1 MGNLLRGGVVHMI
14 MERFQEWMYKLKF
27 TKMLRR
33 CFTDSEICVRKK
45 VNDREFI
52 QFPIVHNIQEKE
64 DHLQVVF
71 RLPKTIPIEK
81 LLNKHFVFQRYFGE
95 FTFFKHDEIGGVTMR
110 IYNKDPFKET
120 FIYDYDLYKDQVDK
134 YKVPI
139 LVGFEDGGYTFLDL
153 IDPAPHL
160 LIAGQTGM
168 GKSSTVRSI
177 LTTLVLSKTPE
188 QVKLFLFDLKRT
200 EFFLFKNLPHVVE
213 FSVEENQIRTHLQ
226 EINKEMDRRGD
237 IQMEYEVSSIL
248 RLPKHIREEMPIL
261 VICIDE
267 FQDLDEDTMELV
279 GRVAAKGRSLGVL
292 LLLSTQRPDSTVLKG
307 KIKNNLVNRI
317 SLKQSNSTN
326 SKIVDCQ
333 GAESIK
339 NVGECVFSVG
349 GELRR
354 AKTVFLDDQR
364 AKEILAPLNI
374 VKTEQQTE
382 GTQKDFKLIQMEQV
396 KNRKKQMDQNEEILK
411 MMEGVLVNEKAGSTD
426 H

>member
-1 MGNLLRGGVVHMI
+1 MGNLFNGGVIRMI
-14 MERFQEWMYKLKF
+14 IEAFQEWMYKLKF
-27 TKMLRR
+27 KKMLRR
-33 CFTDSEICVRKK
+33 CFVDAEVCVKK
-45 VNDREFI
+45 KANDREFTQYPLI
-52 QFPIVHNIQEKE
+52 HNVQEKD

-71 RLPKTIPIEK
+71 RLPKTVPLEK
-81 LLNKHFVFQRYFGE
+81 LMSKHFVFQRYFGE
-95 FTFFKHDEIGGVTMR
+95 HTFFKADEIGGVTMR
-110 IYNKDPFKET
+110 IYTKDPFKQT
-120 FIYDYDLYKDQVDK
+120 FVYDYSLYEEQAKK

-213 FSVEENQIRTHLQ
+213 FSVEENQIKRHLE

-237 IQMEYEVSSIL
+237 IQMEHEVSSIL
-248 RLPKHIREEMPIL
+248 RLPEHIRKDMPIL
-261 VICIDE
+261 VVCIDE

-279 GRVAAKGRSLGVL
+279 GRVAAKGRSLGCL

-354 AKTVFLDDQR
+354 AKTVFLDDQK

-374 VKTEQQTE
+374 VKTQQQTQE
-382 GTQKDFKLIQMEQV
+382 DSKLIQMDDV
-396 KNRKKQMDQNEEILK
+396 KNRKKQIDQNEEVLK
-411 MMEGVLVNEKAGSTD
+411 MMEEVLVSEKAGSTD

>member
-1 MGNLLRGGVVHMI
+1 LGNLFNGGVIRMI
-14 MERFQEWMYKLKF
+14 IEAFQEWMYKLKF
-27 TKMLRR
+27 KKMLRR
-33 CFTDSEICVRKK
+33 CFVDAEVCVKK
-45 VNDREFI
+45 KANDREFI
-52 QFPIVHNIQEKE
+52 QYPLIHNVQEKD

-71 RLPKTIPIEK
+71 RLPKTIPIDK
-81 LLNKHFVFQRYFGE
+81 LLSKHFIFQRYFGE
-95 FTFFKHDEIGGVTMR
+95 YTFFKHDEIGGVTMR

-200 EFFLFKNLPHVVE
+200 EFFLFKNLPHVAE

-267 FQDLDEDTMELV
+267 FQDLDEDTMEMV
-279 GRVAAKGRSLGVL
+279 GRIAAKGRSLGCL

-333 GAESIK
+333 GAELIK

-374 VKTEQQTE
+374 VKTQQTTE
-382 GTQKDFKLIQMEQV
+382 GTQGDPTKLIQMKDV
-396 KNRKKQMDQNEEILK
+396 KKKKQEDKNDEIINL
-411 MMEGVLVNEKAGSTD
+411 MGEVLEVEKT
-426 H
+426 

>member
-1 MGNLLRGGVVHMI
+1 MI
-14 MERFQEWMYKLKF
+14 MDKIQLWMYKQKF
-27 TKMLRR
+27 KKLLRK
-33 CFTDSEICVRKK
+33 CFEDSEVCVKKK
-45 VNDREFI
+45 VNDREFTQYPMI
-52 QFPIVHNIQEKE
+52 HNVQEKD

-71 RLPKTIPIEK
+71 RLPKVIPIEK
-81 LLNKHFVFQRYFGE
+81 LLSKHFVFQRYFGE
-95 FTFFKHDEIGGVTMR
+95 HTFFKADEIGGVTMR

-120 FIYDYDLYKDQVDK
+120 YIYDYDLYKDQVDK

-200 EFFLFKNLPHVVE
+200 EFFLFKNLPHVAE
-213 FSVEENQIRTHLQ
+213 FSVDENQIRVHLE

-237 IQMEYEVSSIL
+237 IQMEHEVSSIL
-248 RLPKHIREEMPIL
+248 RLPKHIREDMPII
-261 VICIDE
+261 VVFIDE

-279 GRVAAKGRSLGVL
+279 GRVAAKGRSLGL
-292 LLLSTQRPDSTVLKG
+292 LLALSTQRPDSTVLKG

-326 SKIVDCQ
+326 SKIVDCA
-333 GAESIK
+333 GAEAIK

-364 AKEILAPLNI
+364 AKEILAPLNV
-374 VKTEQQTE
+374 VKTQQQTE
-382 GTQKDFKLIQMEQV
+382 GTEEDSKLIQMEEM
-396 KNRKKQMDQNEEILK
+396 KKRKKQIDQNEQILQ
-411 MMEGVLVNEKAGSTD
+411 MMEEVLENEKAGSVD

>member
-1 MGNLLRGGVVHMI
+1 MI
-14 MERFQEWMYKLKF
+14 IEAFQEWMYKLKF
-27 TKMLRR
+27 KKMLRR
-33 CFTDSEICVRKK
+33 CFLDAEVCVKK
-45 VNDREFI
+45 KANDREFTQYPLI
-52 QFPIVHNIQEKE
+52 HNVQEKD

-95 FTFFKHDEIGGVTMR
+95 HTFFKADEIGGVTMR
-110 IYNKDPFKET
+110 IYTKDPFKQT
-120 FIYDYDLYKDQVDK
+120 FVYDYNLYEEQAKK
-134 YKVPI
+134 YRVPI

-213 FSVEENQIRTHLQ
+213 FSVEENQIRRHLE

-237 IQMEYEVSSIL
+237 IQMEHEVSSIL

-279 GRVAAKGRSLGVL
+279 GRIAAKGRSLGCL

-374 VKTEQQTE
+374 VKTQQTTE
-382 GTQKDFKLIQMEQV
+382 GTQGDPTKLIQMKDV
-396 KNRKKQMDQNEEILK
+396 KKKKQEDKNDEIINL
-411 MMEGVLVNEKAGSTD
+411 MGEVLEVEKT
-426 H
+426 

>member
-1 MGNLLRGGVVHMI
+1 MGNLFNGGVIRMI
-14 MERFQEWMYKLKF
+14 IEAFQEWMYKLKF
-27 TKMLRR
+27 KKMLRR
-33 CFTDSEICVRKK
+33 CFVDAEVCVKK
-45 VNDREFI
+45 KANDREFI
-52 QFPIVHNIQEKE
+52 QFPLIHNIQEKE

-95 FTFFKHDEIGGVTMR
+95 YTFFKHDEIGGVTMR

-120 FIYDYDLYKDQVDK
+120 FIYDYDLYKEQVDK

-139 LVGFEDGGYTFLDL
+139 LVGFEDGGYTMFDL
-153 IDPAPHL
+153 IDPSPHA

-188 QVKLFLFDLKRT
+188 EVRLFLFDLKRT
-200 EFFLFKNLPHVVE
+200 EFFLFKNLPHVSE
-213 FSVEENQIRTHLQ
+213 FSVDENQIRVHLE

-237 IQMEYEVSSIL
+237 IQMEHEVSSIL

-279 GRVAAKGRSLGVL
+279 GRIAAKGRSLGCL

-333 GAESIK
+333 GAELIK

-354 AKTVFLDDQR
+354 AKTVFLDDQK
-364 AKEILAPLNI
+364 AKEILAPLNV
-374 VKTEQQTE
+374 VKTQQQTE
-382 GTQKDFKLIQMEQV
+382 ETQEDSKLIQMEEM
-396 KNRKKQMDQNEEILK
+396 KKRKKQIDQNEQILQ
-411 MMEGVLVNEKAGSTD
+411 MMEEVLENEKAGSTD
-426 H
+426 N